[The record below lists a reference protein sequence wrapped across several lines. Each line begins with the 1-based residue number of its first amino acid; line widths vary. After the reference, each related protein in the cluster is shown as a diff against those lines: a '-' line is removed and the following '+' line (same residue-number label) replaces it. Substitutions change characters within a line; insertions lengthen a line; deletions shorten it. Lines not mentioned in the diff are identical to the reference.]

1 MCATAP
7 VKVKGQPHAI
17 PCFTSLLRQD
27 LMFVCNCVHQDG
39 WYIRFW
45 GFNCSDLIKGAR
57 LLCSD
62 LWEFYL
68 GPHVYR
74 AYMYP
79 QSPSKTYRSFDIQDQ
94 NT

>member
-7 VKVKGQPHAI
+7 VKVKGQPHAS
-17 PCFTSLLRQD
+17 PCFTSLLSQD

-39 WYIRFW
+39 WHIRFW
-45 GFNCSDLIKGAR
+45 GFHYYDLIKGAR
-57 LLCSD
+57 LLCSN

-74 AYMYP
+74 ACMYP
-79 QSPSKTYRSFDIQDQ
+79 QSPSNTYRSFDIQDQ